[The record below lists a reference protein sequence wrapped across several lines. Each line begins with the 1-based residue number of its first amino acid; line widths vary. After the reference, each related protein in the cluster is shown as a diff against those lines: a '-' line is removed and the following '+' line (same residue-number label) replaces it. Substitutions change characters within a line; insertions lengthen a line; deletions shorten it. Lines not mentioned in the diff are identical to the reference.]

1 VAGIESG
8 SAAIPPD
15 GYVIWYGL
23 NNTENRSQFSPGTTV
38 DYEITYNEND
48 QIDFKSSIGNYPLLL
63 AGGRVAVGNV
73 NEEKLTIEA
82 PRSFAGVTGDN
93 VFVMGTVDSANVWG
107 LAEVAKNLG
116 LSDALNLDGGASS
129 GLYYSGGYI
138 SEPGRLL
145 SNCLAVIIN

>member
-1 VAGIESG
+1 MAGKSRQ
-8 SAAIPPD
+8 
-15 GYVIWYGL
+15 
-23 NNTENRSQFSPGTTV
+23 RSR
-38 DYEITYNEND
+38 
-48 QIDFKSSIGNYPLLL
+48 SISK
-63 AGGRVAVGNV
+63 VAVGNV

-145 SNCLAVIIN
+145 SNCLAVIINKHLCSY